1 MLGEYSLFI
10 LKERGGLIRFQKR
23 YSFSPA
29 CLITYHLRSE
39 GDDLIVDAETSK
51 EEIIDR
57 AAIEGLKTPG
67 FMTMLGSFEGYLM
80 VYKDTKL
87 AWTTKL

>member
-1 MLGEYSLFI
+1 MFI
-10 LKERGGLIRFQKR
+10 LKERGGEIRFQKR
-23 YSFSPA
+23 YSFNPA

-39 GDDLIVDAETSK
+39 GDDLIVDQGDSVDDV
-51 EEIIDR
+51 IDE
-57 AAIEGLKTPG
+57 AAISGLKTPG
-67 FMTMLGSFEGYLM
+67 FMTMIGSFEGYLM